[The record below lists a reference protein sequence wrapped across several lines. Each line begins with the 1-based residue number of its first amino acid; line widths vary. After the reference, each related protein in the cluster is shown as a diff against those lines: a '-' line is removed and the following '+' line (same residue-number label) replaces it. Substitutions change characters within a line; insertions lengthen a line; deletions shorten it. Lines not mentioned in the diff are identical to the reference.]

1 MGAPEFDMKIADKA
15 VPEIMEAVDARLR
28 ADGRLQADA
37 EGRLNGIHE

>member
-1 MGAPEFDMKIADKA
+1 MKIADKA

>member
-1 MGAPEFDMKIADKA
+1 MKIADKA

-28 ADGRLQADA
+28 A